1 MKRYELGA
9 TDLAQYEQLTE
20 EEKLAWLNPQQG
32 SYHSFH
38 IERMGA
44 DTFRWR
50 DSRSANF
57 YIGRGSELLNALY
70 DLQLRKLDPNYATRE
85 AIISSLSQE
94 EIDDL
99 LGDL

>member
-9 TDLAQYEQLTE
+9 TDLAQYSGLTE
-20 EEKLAWLNPQQG
+20 AERLAWLNPQPD

-38 IERMGA
+38 IERMGESV
-44 DTFRWR
+44 FRWR

-57 YIGRGSELLNALY
+57 YVGTHEELCEALLSLTLRRLN
-70 DLQLRKLDPNYATRE
+70 PNSQRAVPLTL
-85 AIISSLSQE
+85 LSQE

-99 LGDL
+99 FSDL